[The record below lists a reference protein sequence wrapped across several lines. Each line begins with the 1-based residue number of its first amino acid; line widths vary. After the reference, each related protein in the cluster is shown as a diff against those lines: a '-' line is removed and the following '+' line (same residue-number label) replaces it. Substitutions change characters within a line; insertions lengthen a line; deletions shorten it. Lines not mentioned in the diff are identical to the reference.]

1 MGNTMRLGC
10 RRTFFRKPDCLT
22 SKLYGHSILS
32 WLIIYSLALLN
43 LVCIETQPID
53 ATIQKQFLT
62 QLCYLELY
70 VLGSLCSCCTAFQ
83 NVAFV
88 QLNFGASPLLLTISR
103 SCLIQN
109 YYAHC
114 NLEYCMKF
122 LGMDVLHMQMSVI
135 VIDTRFAINLFFCKH
150 PVILFVHCKSYAYDY
165 SFLLFKQVNPYF
177 VPMLENAGLHFVGC
191 DESGNRMEVLSKH
204 PMPFLY

>member
-135 VIDTRFAINLFFCKH
+135 VIDTRFAINLSFKTSCYSSRILQTLCFQLIIHFFCLNRSI
-150 PVILFVHCKSYAYDY
+150 P
-165 SFLLFKQVNPYF
+165 LLFPCLK
-177 VPMLENAGLHFVGC
+177 MLVFILLAVMKVEIGW
-191 DESGNRMEVLSKH
+191 R
-204 PMPFLY
+204 Y